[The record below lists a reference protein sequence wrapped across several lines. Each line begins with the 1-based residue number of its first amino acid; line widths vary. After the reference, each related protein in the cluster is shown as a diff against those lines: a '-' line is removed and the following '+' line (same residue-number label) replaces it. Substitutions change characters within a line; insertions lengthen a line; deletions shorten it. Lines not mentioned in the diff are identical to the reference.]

1 METKYQSNDEVTQTE
16 FVLND
21 AGQADLFL
29 ADTQQYKTLLG
40 LAGEQAG
47 KTSVG
52 VLWLRK
58 EVDAYWDVGPFNYIV
73 GANTYKVLKQSTKE
87 KFDEVFTS
95 YMGSYNHKEDYFQ
108 LRKEGKDWG
117 KIYFRSQGMDKKSAG
132 DSFIGI
138 PDCRA
143 GLGDE
148 IAKWQRQFYIRF
160 RGRLGRLNGPFF
172 GCGTPY
178 ALNFIKKEIV
188 DRADTDPTVIYRR
201 WTCMDNPSYDK
212 AGIETLRRTLTKTE
226 FDRLVLG
233 ILTKAQGLVHQAWSP
248 DHYTKEVPRGTPTYI
263 AGVDWGYDHPMAI
276 IILGVYNQN
285 LAIIESVTKL
295 QHLGPDQV
303 KQLILAKHAL
313 YKPVLWSAGHD
324 QPGMIADLSANQTYP
339 IPIQKYFET
348 LPNYREVNVGNQKVS
363 ELIQTHKLKFLE
375 GIEGKEDFD
384 DEIETYKW
392 DRLTEED
399 ARDKPVDFNDDL
411 MAALRYAVIGGLS
424 MGMFR
429 EKIEKIV
436 DTRDQTRKDIFKPKK
451 KLHDWTDS

>member
-1 METKYQSNDEVTQTE
+1 METNSQSNDELPVVE

-21 AGQADLFL
+21 AGQSDLFL
-29 ADTQQYKTLLG
+29 ADTTKIKTILG

-58 EVDAYWDVGPFNYIV
+58 EVDAFWDVGPFNYMV

-95 YMGSYNHKEDYFQ
+95 YLGYYNHKDDYFQ
-108 LRKEGKDWG
+108 LMKNGNEWG
-117 KIYFRSQGMDKKSAG
+117 KIFFRSQGMDKKAAG
-132 DSFIGI
+132 DAFIGI

-178 ALNFIKKEIV
+178 ALNFIKKDIV
-188 DRADTDPTVIYRR
+188 DKFNEGDPSILFRR

-212 AGIETLRRTLTKTE
+212 EGIETLRRTLTKTE

-233 ILTKAQGLVHQAWSP
+233 LLTKAQGLVHQGWKE
-248 DHYTKEVPRGTPTYI
+248 DHYLTEVPRGTPTYI
-263 AGVDWGYDHPMAI
+263 AGVDWGFDHAMAI
-276 IILGVYNQN
+276 VILGIYGTN
-285 LAIIESVTKL
+285 AIIESVTKIR
-295 QHLGPDQV
+295 HLGPDQV
-303 KQLILAKHAL
+303 KQLIFSKHAI
-313 YKPVLWSAGHD
+313 YQPKLWSAGHD
-324 QPGMIADLSANQTYP
+324 QPGMIQELSEKL
-339 IPIQKYFET
+339 PIQKYFENVPE
-348 LPNYREVNVGNQKVS
+348 LRMVNAGDQKVS
-363 ELIQTHKLKFLE
+363 EWIQTYRLKIIKNID
-375 GIEGKEDFD
+375 GIEDFD

-392 DRLTEED
+392 DRED
-399 ARDKPVDFNDDL
+399 DEDPRDKVVDQNNDL
-411 MAALRYAVIGGLS
+411 MSALRYAVIGAIS
-424 MGMFR
+424 MGMMR
-429 EKIEKIV
+429 EKNPKIL
-436 DTRDQTRKDIFKPKK
+436 DTRDRVSKDLFKPVKK
-451 KLHDWTDS
+451 IHDWTDS